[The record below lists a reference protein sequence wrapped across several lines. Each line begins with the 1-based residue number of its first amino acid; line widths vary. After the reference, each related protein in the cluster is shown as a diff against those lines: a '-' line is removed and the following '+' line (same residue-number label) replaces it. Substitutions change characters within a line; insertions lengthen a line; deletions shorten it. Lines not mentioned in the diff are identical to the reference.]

1 MTRKILLILIIVA
14 VAAAAVYFWKFHR
27 IQHIVHLQNP
37 NILLITID
45 TIRPDHLS
53 CYGGK
58 NPTPNLDQL
67 AQQGIL
73 FENAFS
79 QVPLTFPSHTT
90 ILTGQFPTKHGIHNN
105 GMEVFQKPEILIS
118 TQLKKRGYL
127 TGAVVSSYVL
137 DRKFGLNHGFDFYD
151 DRMERQPG
159 ITSNFEVERPGNE
172 VTTGGIQILERFHD
186 HPWFL
191 WLHYYDPH
199 TPYAPPE
206 PYSGYAGEVQFVDS
220 QIGEILKW
228 LKTNEKNQNLVV
240 AVIGD
245 HGESLGEHGE
255 ATHGFFTYNSTLKV
269 PFLLSFP
276 GAPNIKIQETSAT
289 VDLTP
294 TLLALVGIKDPVNRD
309 GINLLPLL
317 DGEKRGRDIYFES
330 KYAELLGWN
339 GLQGLIR
346 NDWKLISTT
355 RSELYNWR
363 SDPNEKQNQFSQQQ
377 SLSTKLKDELAKS
390 YVETASATA
399 KGPDAETL
407 EKLKSLGYIGTTSV
421 SKKERSA
428 DPKDKIEVWGKYE
441 KLLELQ
447 QQGKKED
454 ALKELKDLSD
464 REPENNFFRI
474 TLATRYR
481 EAGSPN
487 SAIDELQKAIKN
499 DPTDAGA
506 FQELALTY
514 KEIRNYDEAVR
525 AQQASLSLDPKRSD
539 AYGLMGL
546 LLVETGKF
554 EEANRYFGEVLKRD
568 PNNAVAWNN
577 YGNSLRE
584 MNRLN
589 EAENAYKEAIRLS
602 PHYAFPL
609 NGLATIL
616 VREKKTQDA
625 IPYFQ
630 KALDLDPKF
639 VEVYL
644 NLGIAYHT
652 LGETA
657 KARTLYKTF
666 LKISPDWMQQERANA
681 QMLLNQLG

>member
-1 MTRKILLILIIVA
+1 
-14 VAAAAVYFWKFHR
+14 
-27 IQHIVHLQNP
+27 
-37 NILLITID
+37 
-45 TIRPDHLS
+45 
-53 CYGGK
+53 
-58 NPTPNLDQL
+58 
-67 AQQGIL
+67 
-73 FENAFS
+73 
-79 QVPLTFPSHTT
+79 
-90 ILTGQFPTKHGIHNN
+90 
-105 GMEVFQKPEILIS
+105 
-118 TQLKKRGYL
+118 L
-127 TGAVVSSYVL
+127 TGAVVSSFVL
-137 DRKFGLNHGFDFYD
+137 DRKFGLNHGFDIYD
-151 DRMERQPG
+151 DRMEREPG

-172 VTTGGIQILERFHD
+172 VTAGGIQILERFHD

-199 TPYAPPE
+199 TPYAPPQ
-206 PYSGYAGEVQFVDS
+206 PYSGYEGEVQFVDS
-220 QIGEILKW
+220 QIGEIFNW
-228 LKTNEKNQNLVV
+228 LKSNEKDQNLII

-276 GAPNIKIQETSAT
+276 GAPKNLKVQQASAT

-294 TLLALVGIKDPVNRD
+294 TLLALSGIKDSVKRD
-309 GINLLPLL
+309 GVNLLALL
-317 DGEKRGRDIYFES
+317 DGEKRERDIYFES

-339 GLQGLIR
+339 GLQGLIKS
-346 NDWKLISTT
+346 DWKLISTT

-377 SLSTKLKDELAKS
+377 NLSTKLKTELAKS
-390 YVETASATA
+390 YVENASTTM
-399 KGPDAETL
+399 KGPDSETL
-407 EKLKSLGYIGTTSV
+407 EKLKSLGYIGTSSV
-421 SKKERSA
+421 SKKERTA

-447 QQGKKED
+447 QQGKKDE
-454 ALKELKDLSD
+454 ALKQLKDLSD
-464 REPENNFFRI
+464 NEPENNFFLI

-481 EAGSPN
+481 EAGNPN

-499 DPTDAGA
+499 DPMDAGA
-506 FQELALTY
+506 FQELALTF
-514 KEIRNYDEAVR
+514 KEIRNYDEAIK
-525 AQQASLSLDPKRSD
+525 AQQASLSIDDTRSD

-554 EEANRYFGEVLKRD
+554 QEANRYFSEVLKRD

-584 MNRLN
+584 LNRLRD
-589 EAENAYKEAIRLS
+589 AENAYKEAIRLS

-666 LKISPDWMQQERANA
+666 LKISPNWMQQERSNA
-681 QMLLNQLG
+681 QALLNQLG